1 MATSLS
7 AAVMASFLFPT
18 WGAGSPDVMF
28 RLPVHHTSTAS
39 HQHKESHMISKF
51 LSTFARKGNINAYAG
66 LPEQIQDEI
75 KAANEATSV
84 YDIR

>member
-1 MATSLS
+1 
-7 AAVMASFLFPT
+7 
-18 WGAGSPDVMF
+18 
-28 RLPVHHTSTAS
+28 
-39 HQHKESHMISKF
+39 MISKF
-51 LSTFARKGNINAYAG
+51 LSTFARKGNTNIYAN

>member
-1 MATSLS
+1 
-7 AAVMASFLFPT
+7 
-18 WGAGSPDVMF
+18 
-28 RLPVHHTSTAS
+28 
-39 HQHKESHMISKF
+39 MITKF
-51 LSTFARKGNINAYAG
+51 LSGFHAKSETNAFAH